1 MGSQNSIKVG
11 RRSIAVSSLDK
22 VLFPAQGGAE
32 AVTKGEL
39 IDYYREVAQV
49 MLRHLKGRAVSLQRF
64 PNGIDKKGFYQKE
77 MSDYF
82 PAWIDRAHIEV
93 LETGEIQE
101 QVVCN
106 DAATLVYLA
115 NQNTITL
122 HPWLSRADRL
132 YHPDK
137 LIFDLDPPGEFEA
150 ARRAASLL
158 RDLLVELGLQPFVMT
173 TGSRGLHVV
182 VPLDREAEFDAV
194 RDFARDLADLLARR
208 HPDAL
213 TVEMRKDEREGRVFL
228 DYLRNAYASTAVA
241 PYAVRARPGAP
252 VATPLTWE
260 ELDDAVLR
268 SDTYTLRTVRDR
280 LAEVGDPWR
289 AMRRHARGLAA
300 ARKRLDSRR
309 AVS

>member
-1 MGSQNSIKVG
+1 MAGENSIKVG

-22 VLFPAQGGAE
+22 VLFPAHGGAG

-39 IDYYREVAQV
+39 IEYYRQVAPV
-49 MLRHLKGRAVSLQRF
+49 MLRYLKGRPISLQRY
-64 PNGIDKKGFYQKE
+64 PNGIDEKGFYQKE

-82 PAWIDRAHIEV
+82 PEWIDRARIEV

-150 ARRAASLL
+150 ARRTARLM
-158 RDLLVELGLQPFVMT
+158 RDLLLELGLQPFVMT

-182 VPLDREAEFDAV
+182 TPLDRKADFDTV

-252 VATPLTWE
+252 VATPLEWE
-260 ELDDAVLR
+260 ELDDLALR
-268 SDTYTLRTVRDR
+268 SDTYTLRTLPAR
-280 LAEVGDPWR
+280 LARVGDPWR
-289 AMRRHARGLAA
+289 DMRRRARGLDP
-300 ARKRLDSRR
+300 KRIAKLRQ
-309 AVS
+309 